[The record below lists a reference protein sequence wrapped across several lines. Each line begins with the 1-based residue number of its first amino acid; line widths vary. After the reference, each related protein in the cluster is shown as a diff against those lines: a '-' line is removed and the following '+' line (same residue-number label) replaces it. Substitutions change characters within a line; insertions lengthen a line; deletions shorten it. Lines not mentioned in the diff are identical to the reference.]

1 MFVTAVWEISHTGQV
16 KVRLSSGL
24 IRAIHIGDP
33 QLGQVGRLLGSE
45 FGGVCVMALPILLQV
60 GARERLSVADA
71 YGQCAL
77 ASDFTYVVFLTS
89 IVQCRK
95 A

>member
-1 MFVTAVWEISHTGQV
+1 
-16 KVRLSSGL
+16 
-24 IRAIHIGDP
+24 
-33 QLGQVGRLLGSE
+33 
-45 FGGVCVMALPILLQV
+45 MALPILLQV

>member
-24 IRAIHIGDP
+24 MRVIHIGDP

>member
-33 QLGQVGRLLGSE
+33 QFGQVGRLLGSE
-45 FGGVCVMALPILLQV
+45 FGGVFWTCVMALPIL
-60 GARERLSVADA
+60 
-71 YGQCAL
+71 
-77 ASDFTYVVFLTS
+77 
-89 IVQCRK
+89 
-95 A
+95 

>member
-16 KVRLSSGL
+16 KVRLLSGL

-45 FGGVCVMALPILLQV
+45 FGGVCVMALPIL
-60 GARERLSVADA
+60 
-71 YGQCAL
+71 
-77 ASDFTYVVFLTS
+77 
-89 IVQCRK
+89 
-95 A
+95 

>member
-1 MFVTAVWEISHTGQV
+1 HRVGHELRTNLPRWQRRGEIAQAIYLMFVTAVWEISHTGQV

-45 FGGVCVMALPILLQV
+45 FGGVCVMALPIL
-60 GARERLSVADA
+60 
-71 YGQCAL
+71 
-77 ASDFTYVVFLTS
+77 
-89 IVQCRK
+89 
-95 A
+95 